1 MKKLREKHALHNKYR
16 KSMMISS
23 EKESLDDMKEDESQR
38 MKSKI
43 GLLPKHRSNNL
54 HSCSETI
61 STASASFDGDNSG
74 SGSSYSNSK
83 RRNNLAYQPLGKFNE
98 AEKFGNSH
106 TQQLQESSGI
116 PKYCRN
122 IGNDKIS
129 AKIHDDNN
137 YAEKSYPLQEETL
150 GIKPTFRARTSIEQT
165 KKEAIQFKEKE
176 SAKESM
182 KHDCSTPPR
191 TSQSHGYV
199 HIVPTEAQL
208 RWSQFHQKKRAAET
222 KLRIEKL
229 MQYPLFLQH
238 VDGAKNGDG
247 DEFIDEDT
255 HSSKELKGYGNR
267 YKDQFR
273 LSQGRRALLRVSER
287 RTIERRKYIHEHGFE
302 MRPQDEYV
310 SDDESSLN
318 SSSQV
323 IDSAA
328 FDDFT
333 ETFHTVDKPSY
344 QKQNFLKTKNKS
356 SKKRGRRFKRIGGM
370 RSIVLT
376 ADEDEERMRRFEEA
390 YNLMCSVKK
399 NDDNIIKASKRWTR
413 ATNITSAISIDGRAY
428 FDLQR
433 SPTIKHEADPSK
445 RFGNEIIR
453 AQVNGNKLADR
464 GASWMKYTSKNDNT
478 SPITSKFFGRSNPFH
493 TYTTSRSDAQSSD
506 KEISPAKMKLMEIV
520 DRFQSSDSND
530 VIVSEKCSRE
540 FDEDSMNNIK
550 DSERSKVPISMK
562 NDKNEG
568 ERNSFSRS
576 KSIVSK
582 IIKDQVKNTDYNDE
596 HNGIYE
602 DCYEESAYTEESDP
616 VYDQKIQQIAIQMQ
630 SSNTVIDTDGQSD
643 VSENCNS
650 LQQARIGSLMMS
662 PTIISKRLNQ
672 AIDAVK
678 LGQWDQVGYLI
689 LANPWL
695 AEMTDV
701 TSNQFLLHKL
711 CYYGA
716 GTISETND
724 HYEPA
729 PKKLNSDL
737 IKASSTAI
745 KKFDNLGNLPLH
757 CACESGNK
765 DMAVRLAKLFPEGAS
780 VRNEDGQLPRKSAHF
795 FSISHPAYRI
805 LITLTYCFSAPC
817 YPCMYQRHGGQ
828 STSNAS
834 FNNSSFVSHRFI
846 NP

>member
-16 KSMMISS
+16 KSMMSSS
-23 EKESLDDMKEDESQR
+23 EKGESLDDMKEDQSQR

-43 GLLPKHRSNNL
+43 GLLPMHRSNNL

-74 SGSSYSNSK
+74 SGSSFSNSK
-83 RRNNLAYQPLGKFNE
+83 RRNNLAYQPLGKLNE
-98 AEKFGNSH
+98 YEKSGHSH
-106 TQQLQESSGI
+106 SQQLQESSSI
-116 PKYCRN
+116 PKYCRK
-122 IGNDKIS
+122 IGTKTIPS
-129 AKIHDDNN
+129 QIHDSN
-137 YAEKSYPLQEETL
+137 YAKKSYPLQEETS
-150 GIKPTFRARTSIEQT
+150 GINPTFKTSTSFEQT
-165 KKEAIQFKEKE
+165 KKEVIQFKEKE
-176 SAKESM
+176 QSAKESM
-182 KHDCSTPPR
+182 KQDCSTPPR

-222 KLRIEKL
+222 KVRIEKL

-247 DEFIDEDT
+247 DKFIDEGP

-287 RTIERRKYIHEHGFE
+287 RTIERRKHIHEHGYE
-302 MRPQDEYV
+302 MRPQDEYI
-310 SDDESSLN
+310 SDDD

-323 IDSAA
+323 IDSLA

-333 ETFHTVDKPSY
+333 DTFHTVDKPSTQI
-344 QKQNFLKTKNKS
+344 QKSLKLKNKS
-356 SKKRGRRFKRIGGM
+356 SKKRGRKFKRIGGM

-390 YNLMCSVKK
+390 YNLMCTVKK

-453 AQVNGNKLADR
+453 AKINGNKLADR
-464 GASWMKYTSKNDNT
+464 GASWMKYTSKYDNT

-493 TYTTSRSDAQSSD
+493 AHATSSSDTQCSD

-520 DRFQSSDSND
+520 DRFQLSDSHN
-530 VIVSEKCSRE
+530 VIVSEKFSRE
-540 FDEDSMNNIK
+540 LDEDFVNNIK
-550 DSERSKVPISMK
+550 DSKRSNAPIPTK

-568 ERNSFSRS
+568 ERNSFLRS
-576 KSIVSK
+576 KSMVSK
-582 IIKDQVKNTDYNDE
+582 NIEEQVKNADYNDE
-596 HNGIYE
+596 YNDHYE
-602 DCYEESAYTEESDP
+602 DNYEESAYTEESDP
-616 VYDQKIQQIAIQMQ
+616 VYDQKIQQIALKMQ

-724 HYEPA
+724 NNEPA

-780 VRNEDGQLPRKSAHF
+780 VRNEDGQLPRKSAQSFFHF
-795 FSISHPAYRI
+795 VPSVLYS
-805 LITLTYCFSAPC
+805 
-817 YPCMYQRHGGQ
+817 
-828 STSNAS
+828 
-834 FNNSSFVSHRFI
+834 
-846 NP
+846 